1 MMSVTIVVCA
11 GETRDQYIR
20 RKFANHAH
28 DISQRDI
35 MSALFLKSLFG
46 GFGVSKIGDAAEALL
61 NAVVSVGSQ

>member
-20 RKFANHAH
+20 TKFANHAH

-35 MSALFLKSLFG
+35 MSAPFLKSLFG
-46 GFGVSKIGDAAEALL
+46 GLRVSKVGNAAEALL
-61 NAVVSVGSQ
+61 NTVVSVGSQ